1 MASGKYNI
9 TSSDSISIT
18 KSLQVNEI
26 LSIHK
31 KNLVNVIKENLLYI
45 EIINQE
51 LHKTSKDNR
60 LLTICNVVLDDTK
73 PNVFI
78 DYDSLVQLIELF
90 NDDRKSKITN
100 KIRGLFSSKKRNS
113 YKLSRI
119 VNKISKKTKKS
130 HTPASELM
138 NNMRTMMSGVDNKC
152 LTLLDEITDIDYF
165 KGYKFKC
172 LSVNALEKLII
183 TQIDELIVMT
193 EVQLE
198 SKAEEAEKKRWRDI
212 IKQLQTRI
220 TELRKK

>member
-1 MASGKYNI
+1 MASGNYNI
-9 TSSDSISIT
+9 TSPDSISIT
-18 KSLQVNEI
+18 KSVQVNEI

-31 KNLVNVIKENLLYI
+31 QNLVNVIKENIQYI
-45 EIINQE
+45 EIIKKE
-51 LHKTSKDNR
+51 SHKTSKDNR
-60 LLTICNVVLDDTK
+60 LLNICKVLLDIK

-90 NDDRKSKITN
+90 NDDRKPKLTN
-100 KIRGLFSSKKRNS
+100 KIKGPFSSKKKSNS
-113 YKLSRI
+113 YRLSGL
-119 VNKISKKTKKS
+119 VKKISKTTKKS
-130 HTPASELM
+130 HTPESNLR
-138 NNMRTMMSGVDNKC
+138 NHMRTMMSGDDNEC

-198 SKAEEAEKKRWRDI
+198 LNAEESEKKRWRAI
-212 IKQLQTRI
+212 IKQLNDRL